1 MTIRQRIER
10 GGIMLALF
18 VVVAFVVAGLGVQ
31 RIRFGGPIHQ
41 QNVLL
46 SDLTGDILP
55 PPEYVIEA
63 YLEVT
68 ELTIHPEALAQ
79 HKARLIDLEKQF
91 NEREAYWRDSG
102 LDPDV
107 KRLMMTG
114 SGPAGHEF
122 WQHVDAEFLPAIAS
136 GDKAAA
142 DLAFGKVTE
151 SYVRHRQ
158 GIDAL
163 VEATNAQQARVASNS
178 QTTLT
183 ITTVILVGLGAVILG
198 MIYWCRRYLGQ
209 EVVVPL
215 ARISGQLEQ
224 MTAGDYDVSL
234 DEPIGD
240 DEVASLQRAAIAM
253 RDAGRERLASEAQ
266 QLQVVSALG
275 QALDAISA
283 GDLTHRIDK
292 SFSSGY
298 ERLRASFNQS
308 VEKLSGLIGG
318 VLVSAEGVSSGA
330 NEIRAASDDLARRN
344 NHQAASV
351 EEWAAALSHVNSLIN
366 QSALDAR
373 EVHQAIAD
381 AHREASEG
389 AEVVTR
395 TVNAMAG
402 IQSSAQEI
410 SQIIGVI
417 DGIAFQTNLLA
428 LNAGVEAA
436 RAGEAG
442 KGFAVVATEVRA
454 LAQRSAE
461 AANDIKKLIT
471 DSGQQVT
478 TGVSLVGETG
488 NLLARIVGKVATVND
503 SIRDI
508 ADSAENQA
516 ANLKQVS
523 TAVTGMDRLTQQNA
537 AMVEQSTAAAHSLV
551 TESEALKQAA
561 HQFRVAGHR
570 AASGHAVRPAP
581 VRLAAAGR

>member
-1 MTIRQRIER
+1 MSIQQRIER
-10 GGIMLALF
+10 GGIVLALC

-63 YLEVT
+63 YLEAT
-68 ELTIHPEALAQ
+68 ELSMHPEALAQ

-107 KRLMMTG
+107 KHLMLTG

-122 WQHVDAEFLPAIAS
+122 WQHVDGEFLPAIAK

-142 DLAFGKVTE
+142 DLAFGKVTD

-163 VEATNAQQARVASNS
+163 VEATSAQQARVARDSA
-178 QTTLT
+178 TTLT
-183 ITTVILVGLGAVILG
+183 ITVIVLLALGGVILG
-198 MIYWCRRYLGQ
+198 MIYWCRRYLGH
-209 EVVVPL
+209 EVVTPL
-215 ARISGQLEQ
+215 ARIAGQLDQ
-224 MTAGDYDVSL
+224 MTAGDFDVTL

-240 DEVASLQRAAIAM
+240 DEVASLQRAAIAL
-253 RDAGRERLASEAQ
+253 RDAGSARLAGEAQ
-266 QLQVVSALG
+266 QIQVVSALG
-275 QALDAISA
+275 HALDAIAA
-283 GDLTHRIDK
+283 GDLTHRIDQD
-292 SFSSGY
+292 FASGY
-298 ERLRASFNQS
+298 DRLRAAFNRS
-308 VEKLSGLIGG
+308 VERLSSLIGG
-318 VLVSAEGVSSGA
+318 VLVSAEGVSTGA

-344 NHQAASV
+344 HQQAASV
-351 EEWAAALSHVNSLIN
+351 EEWAAALVHVNHLIN

-373 EVHQAIAD
+373 DVHQAIAE

-402 IQSSAQEI
+402 IQNSAQEI

-471 DSGQQVT
+471 DSGLQVT
-478 TGVSLVGETG
+478 TGVTLVGETG

-503 SIRDI
+503 SIRHI
-508 ADSAENQA
+508 ADSAEDQA

-551 TESEALKQAA
+551 NESESLRKAA
-561 HQFRVAGHR
+561 QQFRVARHR
-570 AASGHAVRPAP
+570 AEAPLRAV
-581 VRLAAAGR
+581 AGGR